1 MELTVEQR
9 LYCSDKCPIGKAKKE
24 EFLERSNSGYDAAL
38 DMIWFVEECSKTCER
53 CKVSE

>member
-1 MELTVEQR
+1 MELTNEQK
-9 LYCSDKCPIGKAKKE
+9 LYCSDKCPIGRAKKE

-38 DMIWFVEECSKTCER
+38 DMLWFVEECSKTCER